1 MLSILAL
8 AGAPVLHAP
17 LHPLPVPQEA
27 ATPARIALEDFARL
41 RQAGSFDVAMRA
53 GAPVRT
59 VFTVRSVVGDP
70 FDRDDEHG
78 YRTHL
83 WLQEGEDPARAL
95 THGERGGSQPALAPD
110 GETLAFVRSGEDGE
124 GEGQAQV
131 WLLDLSAPGE
141 ARQLTD
147 LEEGARN
154 PRWLPDGSALIV
166 DSSIDALE
174 LEAPPYPH
182 ERWQR
187 TWNDARAEGEDEDE
201 GAASD
206 ADEAE
211 ADAPEPG
218 PGESLDALRAWLAEG
233 DAEQAPDVLWSLDF
247 QGERGLDDALRLTQ
261 PWLVPLDAPEE
272 ARALIDVEHEHRG
285 WVSAGGAVLDP
296 TGTRLAFSDLPPD
309 SAHPDRV
316 TRSSLYLLDVE
327 SGDVSLLLDEPTLD
341 LGSPRW
347 SLAHADRLYFVA
359 SDDADP
365 LYAPGRLASLDLA
378 TGEWQW
384 LTPER
389 TRSVLGPQVVRFT
402 VPGGRDT
409 EEGRAP
415 LGVEFVL
422 FQENFDGR
430 TRLVGLHPATGRER
444 VYVDRPGALLGFGA
458 DGAHW
463 RYAYGDE
470 RNPCEVYAYRDGE
483 STRVSD
489 LHASWLANVE
499 LAPVEWRPAEFTAP
513 APGDVQYWVMPPAEL
528 PEGGKAPTILSL
540 HGGPQVMWG
549 PGSFSMWHEWQWL
562 CARGYGVVYVNPR
575 GSDGYGADFRR
586 ANYRN
591 WGEGPCTDVLAAL
604 DSAAAEFDWID
615 TDQLYVMGGSYAGY
629 LTAWVVGHDQRF
641 QAAAAQR
648 GVYDLATFFGE
659 GNAWRLVPWAFG
671 GYPWEPEVR
680 AELVEES
687 PITYVEDIRTPLL
700 ILHASQDLRTGVS
713 QSEMLYRSLKV
724 LGRPV
729 EYARYPGAGHDL
741 SRTGDPVQRVD
752 RLGRMFEFFERHR

>member
-1 MLSILAL
+1 MNPLLLLAS
-8 AGAPVLHAP
+8 APVWFAATA
-17 LHPLPVPQEA
+17 QEA
-27 ATPARIALEDFARL
+27 VVPARVSLDDFARL
-41 RQAGSFDVAMRA
+41 HQAGSLDVVARIDQ
-53 GAPVRT
+53 PTRT
-59 VFTVRSVVGDP
+59 VFTVRSVFGDP
-70 FDRDDEHG
+70 LDREDDHG

-83 WLQEGEDPARAL
+83 WLQEGEGQARQL
-95 THGERGGSQPALAPD
+95 THGERGGSQPALSPD
-110 GETLAFVRSGEDGE
+110 GSTLAFVRRGE
-124 GEGQAQV
+124 GGNDEGRSQV
-131 WLLDLSAPGE
+131 WLLDLDVPGE
-141 ARQLTD
+141 ARQLTEI
-147 LEEGARN
+147 EEGAGN

-174 LEAPPYPH
+174 LEAPPYPV

-187 TWNDARAEGEDEDE
+187 AWNDAHAAGEVTDLPDL
-201 GAASD
+201 GSDDKSASP
-206 ADEAE
+206 A
-211 ADAPEPG
+211 G
-218 PGESLDALRAWLAEG
+218 SLDALRTWLAEG
-233 DAEQAPDVLWSLDF
+233 DAEQSPDVLWSLDF
-247 QGERGLDDALRLTQ
+247 QGERGLDDSLRLTQ
-261 PWLVPLDAPEE
+261 PWIVPVTNPGD
-272 ARALIDVEHEHRG
+272 ARALLDPEDEHRG
-285 WVSAGGAVLDP
+285 WVAAGGAALDP
-296 TGTRLAFSDLPPD
+296 AGKRLAFSDRPPNPE
-309 SAHPDRV
+309 HPDRV
-316 TRSSLYLLDVE
+316 TRSALYLLDIE
-327 SGDVSLLLDEPTLD
+327 SGDVSLLLDDAALD

-347 SLAHADRLYFVA
+347 SLAHDERLYFVA
-359 SDDADP
+359 SEDADP
-365 LYAPGRLASLDLA
+365 LYAPGRLAELDLESD
-378 TGEWQW
+378 TWRW
-384 LTPER
+384 LTPAR
-389 TRSVLGPQVVRFT
+389 TRSVLGPQVVQFF
-402 VPGGRDT
+402 VPGGVPGDHDA
-409 EEGRAP
+409 EADPAP
-415 LGVEFVL
+415 MGIEIVL
-422 FQENFDGR
+422 FRENFDGR
-430 TRLVGLHPATGRER
+430 TRLVGLNPATGHER
-444 VYVDRPGALLGFGA
+444 VYVDRPGALLAFGA

-470 RNPCEVYAYRDGE
+470 QNPCEVYVHRAEDPVQV
-483 STRVSD
+483 TD
-489 LHASWLANVE
+489 LHSSWLADFA
-499 LAPVEWRPAEFTAP
+499 LAPVEWRPKDFSVPT
-513 APGDVQYWVMPPAEL
+513 PGDVQYWVMPPAQL
-528 PEGGKAPTILSL
+528 PTGGKAPTILSL

-562 CARGYGVVYVNPR
+562 CAQGYGVVYVNPR
-575 GSDGYGADFRR
+575 GSDGYGVDFRK

-604 DSAAAEFDWID
+604 DSAVAEFGWID

-687 PITYVEDIRTPLL
+687 PITYVEGIRTPLL

-741 SRTGDPVQRVD
+741 SRTGDPVQRID

>member
-1 MLSILAL
+1 MNPILLL
-8 AGAPVLHAP
+8 AGAPALFSPTA
-17 LHPLPVPQEA
+17 QEA
-27 ATPARIALEDFARL
+27 DAPARVSLDDFARL
-41 RQAGSFDVAMRA
+41 HQAGSIDVALRGDRPA
-53 GAPVRT
+53 RT
-59 VFTVRSVVGDP
+59 VFTVRSVFGDP
-70 FDRDDEHG
+70 LDRGDDHG

-83 WLQEGEDPARAL
+83 WLQEGEGQARPL
-95 THGERGGSQPALAPD
+95 THGERGGSQPVLSPD
-110 GETLAFVRSGEDGE
+110 GSTLAFVRRGEAGDGE
-124 GEGQAQV
+124 GKGQV
-131 WLLDLSAPGE
+131 WLLELDAAGE

-147 LEEGARN
+147 LEEGARS

-174 LEAPPYPH
+174 LEAPPYPD

-187 TWNDARAEGEDEDE
+187 AWNDARAEEGDEDGDVDDDSE
-201 GAASD
+201 QA
-206 ADEAE
+206 
-211 ADAPEPG
+211 G
-218 PGESLDALRAWLAEG
+218 PTESLDALRTWLAEG
-233 DAEQAPDVLWSLDF
+233 DADQAPDVLWSLDF
-247 QGERGLDDALRLTQ
+247 QGERGLDDSLRLTQ
-261 PWLVPLDAPEE
+261 PWLVPVDAPEE
-272 ARALIDVEHEHRG
+272 ARALIDHDDEHRG
-285 WVSAGGAVLDP
+285 WVAAGGAVLDP
-296 TGTRLAFSDLPPD
+296 EGKRLAFSDLPPNPE
-309 SAHPDRV
+309 HPDRI
-316 TRSSLYLLDVE
+316 TRSSLYLLDIE
-327 SGDVSLLLDEPTLD
+327 SGDVSLLLDEPALD

-347 SLAHADRLYFVA
+347 SLAHEDRLYFVA

-365 LYAPGRLASLDLA
+365 LYAPGRLAELDLPS
-378 TGEWQW
+378 GGWRW
-384 LTPER
+384 LTPDR

-415 LGVEFVL
+415 LGVEVVL
-422 FQENFDGR
+422 FRENFDGR
-430 TRLVGLHPATGRER
+430 TRLVGMNPATGRER

-458 DGAHW
+458 DGAQW

-470 RNPCEVYAYRDGE
+470 QNPCEVYLHQGE
-483 STRVSD
+483 GSKRVTD
-489 LHASWLANVE
+489 LHASWLEGLE
-499 LAPVEWRPAEFTAP
+499 LAPVEWRPEGFQAP
-513 APGDVQYWVMPPAEL
+513 APGDVQYWVMPPADL
-528 PEGGKAPTILSL
+528 PDGGKAPTILSL

-562 CARGYGVVYVNPR
+562 CAQGYGVVYVNPR

-604 DSAAAEFDWID
+604 DSAVAEFDWID

>member
-1 MLSILAL
+1 MNPILL
-8 AGAPVLHAP
+8 IAGAPALFSPAA
-17 LHPLPVPQEA
+17 QEA
-27 ATPARIALEDFARL
+27 EAPARVSLDDFARL
-41 RQAGSFDVAMRA
+41 HQAGSIDVAMR
-53 GAPVRT
+53 GDRPTRT
-59 VFTVRSVVGDP
+59 VFTVRSVYGDP
-70 FDRDDEHG
+70 LERDDEHG

-83 WLQEGEDPARAL
+83 WLQEGEGQARQL
-95 THGERGGSQPALAPD
+95 TYGERGGSQPVLSPD
-110 GETLAFVRSGEDGE
+110 GSTLAFVRRGEAGDGE
-124 GEGQAQV
+124 GNSQV
-131 WLLDLSAPGE
+131 WLLELDAAGE

-166 DSSIDALE
+166 DSSIDALD
-174 LEAPPYPH
+174 LEAPPYPD

-187 TWNDARAEGEDEDE
+187 AWNDARAAEEERDDEDGSDSDSDGE
-201 GAASD
+201 GA
-206 ADEAE
+206 
-211 ADAPEPG
+211 G
-218 PGESLDALRAWLAEG
+218 PAESLDALRAWLAEG
-233 DAEQAPDVLWSLDF
+233 DADQAPDVLWSLDF
-247 QGERGLDDALRLTQ
+247 QGERGLDDSLRLTQ
-261 PWLVPLDAPEE
+261 PWIVPVAAPED
-272 ARALIDVEHEHRG
+272 ARALVDREDEHRG
-285 WVSAGGAVLDP
+285 WVAAGGAALDP
-296 TGTRLAFSDLPPD
+296 TGKRLAFSDLPPD
-309 SAHPDRV
+309 SEHPDRV
-316 TRSSLYLLDVE
+316 TRSSLYLLDIE
-327 SGDVSLLLDEPTLD
+327 SGDVSLLLDEAGLD

-347 SLAHADRLYFVA
+347 SLAHDQRLYFVA

-365 LYAPGRLASLDLA
+365 LYAPGRLAELDLNSSA
-378 TGEWQW
+378 WRW

-389 TRSVLGPQVVRFT
+389 TRSVLGPQVVRFS

-415 LGVEFVL
+415 LGVEVVL
-422 FQENFDGR
+422 FRENFDGR
-430 TRLVGLHPATGRER
+430 TRLVGLNPATGRER
-444 VYVDRPGALLGFGA
+444 VYVDRPGALLAFGA

-470 RNPCEVYAYRDGE
+470 RNPCEVYAHRAEDPVQV
-483 STRVSD
+483 TD
-489 LHASWLANVE
+489 LHSSWLATLE
-499 LAPVEWRPAEFTAP
+499 LAPVEWRPEGFSAP

-528 PEGGKAPTILSL
+528 PAGGKAPTILSL

-641 QAAAAQR
+641 KAAAAQR